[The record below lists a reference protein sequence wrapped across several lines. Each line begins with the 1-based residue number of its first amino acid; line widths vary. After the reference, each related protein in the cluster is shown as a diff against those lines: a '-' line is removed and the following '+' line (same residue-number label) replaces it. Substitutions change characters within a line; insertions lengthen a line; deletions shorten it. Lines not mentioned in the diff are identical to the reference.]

1 MSRHGHDPDRRP
13 VLAIP
18 PQPLSAGEDVPPPA
32 TARDR
37 AIRDA
42 ALARIAEAADR
53 VGVDRRRFLHTAS
66 GVAGLLAT
74 INLAA
79 CSTDGD
85 GGRAAPGPQR
95 PTSPSTAGRPSTT
108 SRSTSTSTGDPGN
121 RNSTSTSTTEAP
133 TASSTPSTPS
143 SQVTTTGPG
152 GVFEVPE
159 PEDVEACA
167 AALTFGGAFIL
178 DVHTHHVIP
187 DGPWVRNDSRHA
199 NSLRRLAP
207 NGCGEGE
214 PLECLD
220 RLAYLEDMFLSSETT
235 VAILSN
241 VPAASPEID
250 PLTFAEALRTRELV
264 DALSAGGEPRVLVQ
278 HIVAPNFGLLGVH
291 LDAMTA
297 NVETGR
303 VVGFKTYTGYGP
315 GGRGYALDGP
325 DVGLPFLEHARS
337 LGVKVISVHKGL
349 PLFNFDLA
357 NNGPR
362 DLAAVAG
369 LYPDLSF
376 VVYHSAWQRDVS
388 EGPYDAGRAAV
399 GVSSLVK
406 ALQDHAIAPNTNVY
420 AELGTTWRELVRRP
434 TEAAHVIGK
443 LMAHV
448 GEDNVLWGTDA
459 IWLGSPQPQIMA
471 FKAFQITP
479 EFQDRFDYP
488 ELTEGRKRKILGDNA
503 ARLYG
508 LDSGALRC
516 VLPGDALQRARDE
529 HAGLLTMGPIR
540 DSWLPRGPVTRRD
553 VLTWLARLP
562 GLPAPA

>member
-1 MSRHGHDPDRRP
+1 MSERTHEPDRRP

-53 VGVDRRRFLHTAS
+53 VGIDRRRFLHTAG

-74 INLAA
+74 VNLAA

-85 GGRAAPGPQR
+85 GGRAAPGSQSSSSRSTVSPS
-95 PTSPSTAGRPSTT
+95 TTSTTSLAISPSTATT
-108 SRSTSTSTGDPGN
+108 SFST
-121 RNSTSTSTTEAP
+121 P
-133 TASSTPSTPS
+133 TATDTTAASEPSPI
-143 SQVTTTGPG
+143 TTTGPG

-187 DGPWVRNDSRHA
+187 DGPWVRNDPRHA

-250 PLTFAEALRTRELV
+250 PLTFAEALRTRQLV
-264 DALSAGGEPRVLVQ
+264 DALSVGGEPRVLVQ

-291 LDAMTA
+291 LDAMAA

-315 GGRGYALDGP
+315 EGRGYALDAP
-325 DVGLPFLEHARS
+325 EVGLPFLEHARS
-337 LGVKVISVHKGL
+337 LGVNVISVHKGL

-362 DLAAVAG
+362 DLAAAAR

-376 VVYHSAWQRDVS
+376 VVYHSAWQRDVA
-388 EGPYDAGRAAV
+388 EGAYDAGRAAV

-406 ALQDHAIAPNTNVY
+406 ALQDHGIAPNSNVY

-443 LMAHV
+443 LMTHV
-448 GEDNVLWGTDA
+448 GENNVLWGTDA

-471 FKAFQITP
+471 FKAFHITP
-479 EFQDRFDYP
+479 EFQDRFGYP
-488 ELTEGRKRKILGDNA
+488 ELTDERKRKILGENA

-529 HAGLLTMGPIR
+529 HAGLLAMGPIR
-540 DSWLPRGPVTRRD
+540 DSWLPRGPVTRRE
-553 VLTWLARLP
+553 VMTWLSRLP